1 MYLVGQKVI
10 CVGSKGFDSRSE
22 FCNCICR
29 VHKILYPPRYNPEYH
44 DFYRSQILY
53 SLEWSKE
60 DNKSIPPPTHFK
72 YFFGTKKNYVSFHP
86 SKSLLQRKINS
97 RMCKRFFVPPGGFFF
112 EGRIF
117 FGRVVTLLFIFCIF
131 SLNFNNKKEGM
142 KNVKRRNVK

>member
-29 VHKILYPPRYNPEYH
+29 VHKILYPPRYSPEHH

-60 DNKSIPPPTHFK
+60 ENKGTPPPTHFK
-72 YFFGTKKNYVSFHP
+72 YFFWYEKELRVLPPKQIFARTKDQLPDV
-86 SKSLLQRKINS
+86 
-97 RMCKRFFVPPGGFFF
+97 
-112 EGRIF
+112 
-117 FGRVVTLLFIFCIF
+117 
-131 SLNFNNKKEGM
+131 
-142 KNVKRRNVK
+142 

>member
-10 CVGSKGFDSRSE
+10 CIGGRGIDSRSE
-22 FCNCICR
+22 FRNCVCR

-72 YFFGTKKNYVSFHP
+72 YYFWHEKELRV
-86 SKSLLQRKINS
+86 
-97 RMCKRFFVPPGGFFF
+97 VPPKQISVA
-112 EGRIF
+112 E
-117 FGRVVTLLFIFCIF
+117 
-131 SLNFNNKKEGM
+131 
-142 KNVKRRNVK
+142 KNQLPDV